1 MTNPHLAYEQI
12 TTHGGSEIHLRLG
25 VAETKLLGE
34 AALHLTAG
42 LDTALRAIAELRA
55 GAWDHILPGP
65 DDDGR
70 SGARQRQ
77 RMEETMH
84 ALARDLIPRLE
95 AIQAAT
101 LRRWK
106 AEGASYA
113 AIASAMGLSNA
124 AGAPNRATA
133 QSRLRAL
140 EAAEPSPLERWV
152 CGQDT
157 HARDVCDHTSIGV
170 IVTDEHGRY
179 LLIERAEY
187 PHAWALPAGHVDD
200 HGNPWKTAS
209 EKITEGIGLTIGQL
223 EHMTGGWRPNQCC
236 RLVRQGSTPGHHW
249 TIYRAIVASAPVPSA
264 DKTRVT
270 RWVTGAELQ
279 ALADRTAAYAR
290 GKVTETEWAAS
301 PGLEDV
307 WRWWLRRVGILD
319 TTDVAR

>member
-12 TTHGGSEIHLRLG
+12 TTRGGSEIHLRLG
-25 VAETKLLGE
+25 AAETEQLGE
-34 AALHLTAG
+34 AALHLAAG
-42 LDTALRAIAELRA
+42 LDTALRAVAELRA
-55 GAWDHILPGP
+55 GAWDHIVPGP

-70 SGARQRQ
+70 PVARQRQ
-77 RMEETMH
+77 RMEETVH

-106 AEGASYA
+106 AAGASYA
-113 AIASAMGLSNA
+113 EIASAMGLSNA

-140 EAAEPSPLERWV
+140 EAAGPSPLERWV

-157 HARDVCDHTSIGV
+157 HARDVCDHTSVGV
-170 IVTDEHGRY
+170 IVTDDDGRY

-187 PHAWALPAGHVDD
+187 PHAWALPAGHFDD
-200 HGNPWKTAS
+200 HGNPGKTAS
-209 EKITEGIGLTIGQL
+209 EKVSEETGLTIGQL

-236 RLVRQGSTPGHHW
+236 RLVRRGSTPGHHW
-249 TIYRAIVASAPVPSA
+249 TIYRAIVTSEPAPSA
-264 DKTRVT
+264 DKTRVA

-319 TTDVAR
+319 TADVAR

>member
-1 MTNPHLAYEQI
+1 MTNPHLSYEQI
-12 TTHGGSEIHLRLG
+12 TTRGGSEIHLRLG
-25 VAETKLLGE
+25 VAETELLGE
-34 AALHLTAG
+34 AALHLAAG
-42 LDTALRAIAELRA
+42 LDTALRAMAELRA
-55 GAWDHILPGP
+55 GAWDHTVPGP
-65 DDDGR
+65 HDDGR
-70 SGARQRQ
+70 PRARQRQ
-77 RMEETMH
+77 RMSETVH

-113 AIASAMGLSNA
+113 EIASAMGLSNA

-140 EAAEPSPLERWV
+140 EDAGPSPLERWA
-152 CGQDT
+152 CGPIT

-179 LLIERAEY
+179 LLIQRAEY
-187 PHAWALPAGHVDD
+187 PHAWAPTAGHVDD
-200 HGNPWKTAS
+200 HGNPGERAREAVAEET
-209 EKITEGIGLTIGQL
+209 GLTVGQL
-223 EHMTGGWRPNQCC
+223 EHVTGGWRPNRCC
-236 RLVRQGSTPGHHW
+236 RLVRQGRTPGHYW
-249 TIYRAIVASAPVPSA
+249 TIYRAIVTGEPAPSA
-264 DKTRVT
+264 DKTRVA

-319 TTDVAR
+319 TADVAR

>member
-1 MTNPHLAYEQI
+1 MTNPHPAYEQI
-12 TTHGGSEIHLRLG
+12 TTRSGSEIHLRLG
-25 VAETKLLGE
+25 ATETELLGE
-34 AALHLTAG
+34 AALHLAAG
-42 LDTALRAIAELRA
+42 LDTALRAMAELRS
-55 GAWDHILPGP
+55 GVWDHTVPGP
-65 DDDGR
+65 HHDER
-70 SGARQRQ
+70 PTAHRRQ
-77 RMEETMH
+77 RMEETVH

-113 AIASAMGLSNA
+113 EIASAMGLSNA

-140 EAAEPSPLERWV
+140 EAAGPSPLERWV
-152 CGQDT
+152 CGPNT
-157 HARDVCDHTSIGV
+157 HASDLCDHTSVGV

-200 HGNPWKTAS
+200 HGNPGKTAREKVS
-209 EKITEGIGLTIGQL
+209 EETGLTVGQL
-223 EHMTGGWRPNQCC
+223 EHVTGGWRPNQCC
-236 RLVRQGSTPGHHW
+236 RLIRQGRTPGHHW
-249 TIYRAIVASAPVPSA
+249 TVYRVTVTGEPAPSA
-264 DKTRVT
+264 DKTRAT

-319 TTDVAR
+319 TSDVAR